1 MRIYSNLSKVDS
13 KRFMKILLA
22 KKDGLLVKRGFP
34 LVRENIAL
42 AKNIESLVKVGFLL

>member
-1 MRIYSNLSKVDS
+1 MIIYSNLSKVDS

-22 KKDGLLVKRGFP
+22 KWGGLLVKRGFP
-34 LVRENIAL
+34 LVIESIAL